1 MVCSVAAACPAPRP
15 RWHRVFLS
23 MVPQIVAHAK
33 FAFRRLHGEAR
44 QDAIQETIANALVA
58 FVALVRRGRMS
69 LAYPSV
75 LAKYATAQIADGRRV
90 GSSLN
95 VKEVLS
101 GYAQRLKNFK
111 CESLDHREKD
121 DENQWQEAVVQD
133 TRSAPVS
140 DTVAF
145 RVDFA
150 DWLDSLQSRD
160 RKVAQFL
167 SLGNRTRDAAHKF
180 GVSEGRVSQLRRE
193 LAESWKEFTGGN
205 EGNAA

>member
-1 MVCSVAAACPAPRP
+1 MVCTAACPAPRP
-15 RWHRVFLS
+15 RWNRVFLS
-23 MVPQIVAHAK
+23 MVPKIVQHSK
-33 FAFRRLHGEAR
+33 FAFRHLRGQDY

-58 FVALVRRGRMS
+58 FVALVRRGKMS
-69 LAYPSV
+69 LAYPTV
-75 LAKYATAQIADGRRV
+75 LARYAVAQIKDGRRV

-95 VKEVLS
+95 CSDVLS
-101 GYAQRLKNFK
+101 PYCQRLAGLTV
-111 CESLDHREKD
+111 ERLDHREKD

-150 DWLDSLQSRD
+150 DWLDSLKSRD
-160 RKVAQFL
+160 RKVAQYL

-193 LAESWKEFTGGN
+193 LAQSWKDFTSGN